1 MILLFSRLL
10 LIKGAF
16 KGLILALRLYRGLL
30 LILTVALVI
39 IVFLLTLNRP
49 FIIGL

>member
-10 LIKGAF
+10 SIKGAF
-16 KGLILALRLYRGLL
+16 RGLILALRLCRGLL

-39 IVFLLTLNRP
+39 IIFLLTPNRP
-49 FIIGL
+49 FIISL